1 MLGSEY
7 SKVSLFRVVV
17 FMTKAHEEY
26 MEYALGLAV
35 KAQGRTSPN
44 PMVGAVLV
52 KDGHIVGEGFT
63 NPAGGP
69 HAEIVALTEAGKS
82 AKGSTVYVTL
92 EPCAHY
98 GRTGPCADALIA
110 AGVKEVYSAIE
121 DPNPDVNGKG
131 HARLRDA
138 GIPVHTGISQSAAA
152 EINKPFFKYVV
163 SGQPWVTAKFAV
175 SLDGKIATNMGES
188 QWITGEQSRQR
199 VHHMRNV
206 TDAILVGAGTVLVDN
221 PNLTTRLQDNT
232 DNIRNPLRI
241 VVDSSGRVSPK
252 ARVYHP
258 DTPGNS
264 VLATTSQAKASHCK
278 QLESQGVK
286 IWNLPEDANGRV
298 NLNSLLDKIGE
309 EGMLTLLVEGGSEI
323 LGAFVADGLMDQVC
337 AFFAPIIIGGKDA
350 PGPVGEPGIGR
361 LTDALHLS
369 NVVTENIGDDIL
381 VKGDV
386 VGDFHR

>member
-1 MLGSEY
+1 
-7 SKVSLFRVVV
+7 
-17 FMTKAHEEY
+17 MTKAHEEY

-386 VGDFHR
+386 VGDLHR

>member
-361 LTDALHLS
+361 LTDALHLT

-386 VGDFHR
+386 VGDLHR

>member
-1 MLGSEY
+1 
-7 SKVSLFRVVV
+7 
-17 FMTKAHEEY
+17 MTKVHEEY
-26 MEYALGLAV
+26 MEHALGLAV

-52 KDGHIVGEGFT
+52 KDGYILGEGFT
-63 NPAGGP
+63 RPAGGP
-69 HAEIVALTEAGKS
+69 HAEIVALAEAGVS
-82 AKGSTVYVTL
+82 AQGSTLYVTL
-92 EPCAHY
+92 EPCAHH
-98 GRTGPCADALIA
+98 GRTAPCADALIA
-110 AGVKEVYSAIE
+110 AGVKEVYSSIE
-121 DPNPDVNGKG
+121 DPNPDVCGKG

-152 EINKPFFKYVV
+152 EINKPFFKYVA

-175 SLDGKIATNMGES
+175 SLDGKLATNMGES

-199 VHHMRNV
+199 VHHIRNV
-206 TDAILVGAGTVLVDN
+206 TDAILVGAGTVLSDD
-221 PNLTTRLQDNT
+221 PSLTTRLQDSNE
-232 DNIRNPLRI
+232 NIRNPLRI
-241 VVDSSGRVSPK
+241 VLDSRGRVSPK

-264 VLATTSQAKASHCK
+264 VLATTSQTKLSYCK
-278 QLESQGVK
+278 RLESQGVT

-298 NLNSLLDKIGE
+298 NLKSLLNKIGE
-309 EGMLTLLVEGGSEI
+309 EEMLTLLVEGGSEI
-323 LGAFVADGLMDQVC
+323 LGAFVADGLLDQVC

-361 LTDALHLS
+361 LADALHLS
-369 NVVTENIGDDIL
+369 NIVTENIGDDIL

-386 VGDFHR
+386 VSDLHS

>member
-386 VGDFHR
+386 VGDLHR